1 MGCLLSIAKDCRRL
15 LASDDK
21 PETRFRIRLCH
32 LLLRCTLLYKNMSV
46 CVIDI
51 VENAKLPLK
60 PTNSHLKLND
70 IQKPIN
76 EWLQLINTRRALGEH
91 HFLLFVD
98 SELILFCRLK
108 YPPTGTVKEMTN
120 QNFLYGVNEV
130 LEPNT
135 ILRDMCCLRH
145 SILGI
150 RQRKTDTKVKMR
162 VCVRANRISIFFYS
176 ISLFDVNVAILS
188 IRLAVKRSGA
198 RPQPRHTK
206 CVERVLVA
214 SSIEALHRTRWRT
227 RRLY

>member
-1 MGCLLSIAKDCRRL
+1 M
-15 LASDDK
+15 
-21 PETRFRIRLCH
+21 
-32 LLLRCTLLYKNMSV
+32 LLRCTLLYKNMSV

-120 QNFLYGVNEV
+120 QNFLYGTAKNHDT
-130 LEPNT
+130 L
-135 ILRDMCCLRH
+135 ILLN
-145 SILGI
+145 ITLI
-150 RQRKTDTKVKMR
+150 
-162 VCVRANRISIFFYS
+162 ISFKYS
-176 ISLFDVNVAILS
+176 
-188 IRLAVKRSGA
+188 KRSLGA
-198 RPQPRHTK
+198 KHDFTGHVLFTTFNFGNKTK
-206 CVERVLVA
+206 EN
-214 SSIEALHRTRWRT
+214 
-227 RRLY
+227 